1 MNLIKRILGI
11 VWIGLGIGAGIYLI
25 YFQAVPLWAKGGND
39 LVPAIIYTF
48 VLAPLISIGMSLFGY
63 YSLQENL
70 TTFNYENYDP
80 SRLPENV

>member
-48 VLAPLISIGMSLFGY
+48 VLAPLISIGMSLLGF
-63 YSLQENL
+63 YSLQGEFDNL
-70 TTFNYENYDP
+70 
-80 SRLPENV
+80 

>member
-11 VWIGLGIGAGIYLI
+11 VWTGLGIGAGIYLI

-48 VLAPLISIGMSLFGY
+48 VLAPLISIGMSLFGF
-63 YSLQENL
+63 YSLQGEFDNL
-70 TTFNYENYDP
+70 
-80 SRLPENV
+80 

>member
-25 YFQAVPLWAKGGND
+25 YFQAIPLWAKGGND

-63 YSLQENL
+63 YSLQGEFDNI
-70 TTFNYENYDP
+70 
-80 SRLPENV
+80 

>member
-11 VWIGLGIGAGIYLI
+11 IWIGLGIGAGIYLI

-63 YSLQENL
+63 YSLKGE
-70 TTFNYENYDP
+70 FDKI
-80 SRLPENV
+80 

>member
-63 YSLQENL
+63 YSLKGE
-70 TTFNYENYDP
+70 FDKI
-80 SRLPENV
+80 

>member
-25 YFQAVPLWAKGGND
+25 YFQAIPLWAKGGND

-48 VLAPLISIGMSLFGY
+48 VLAPLISIGMSLFGFY
-63 YSLQENL
+63 ALQGEFDNI
-70 TTFNYENYDP
+70 
-80 SRLPENV
+80 

>member
-63 YSLQENL
+63 YSLQGE
-70 TTFNYENYDP
+70 FNEI
-80 SRLPENV
+80 

>member
-11 VWIGLGIGAGIYLI
+11 VWIGLGIVAGIYLI

-63 YSLQENL
+63 YSLQGEFDNI
-70 TTFNYENYDP
+70 
-80 SRLPENV
+80 

>member
-48 VLAPLISIGMSLFGY
+48 VLAPLISIGMSLFGFY
-63 YSLQENL
+63 AFQGE
-70 TTFNYENYDP
+70 FDKI
-80 SRLPENV
+80 

>member
-1 MNLIKRILGI
+1 MNFIKRILGI

-48 VLAPLISIGMSLFGY
+48 VLAPLISIGMSLFGFY
-63 YSLQENL
+63 ALQGEFDNI
-70 TTFNYENYDP
+70 
-80 SRLPENV
+80 

>member
-25 YFQAVPLWAKGGND
+25 YFQAVTLWAKGGND

-48 VLAPLISIGMSLFGY
+48 VLAPLISIGMSLFGF
-63 YSLQENL
+63 YSLQGEFDNI
-70 TTFNYENYDP
+70 
-80 SRLPENV
+80 

>member
-25 YFQAVPLWAKGGND
+25 YFQAIPLWAKGGND

-63 YSLQENL
+63 YSLQGEFDKL
-70 TTFNYENYDP
+70 
-80 SRLPENV
+80 

>member
-48 VLAPLISIGMSLFGY
+48 VLAPLISIGMCLFGF
-63 YSLQENL
+63 YSLQGEFDNI
-70 TTFNYENYDP
+70 
-80 SRLPENV
+80 

>member
-1 MNLIKRILGI
+1 MMNLIKRILGI

-63 YSLQENL
+63 YALQGE
-70 TTFNYENYDP
+70 FDKI
-80 SRLPENV
+80 

>member
-63 YSLQENL
+63 YAFQGEFDK
-70 TTFNYENYDP
+70 T
-80 SRLPENV
+80 

>member
-39 LVPAIIYTF
+39 LVPAFIYTF
-48 VLAPLISIGMSLFGY
+48 VLAPLISIGMSLFGF
-63 YSLQENL
+63 YSLQGEFDNL
-70 TTFNYENYDP
+70 
-80 SRLPENV
+80 

>member
-48 VLAPLISIGMSLFGY
+48 VLAPLISIGMSLFGF
-63 YSLQENL
+63 YSLQGEFDNI
-70 TTFNYENYDP
+70 
-80 SRLPENV
+80 

>member
-48 VLAPLISIGMSLFGY
+48 VLAPLISIGMSLFGFY
-63 YSLQENL
+63 ALQGEFD
-70 TTFNYENYDP
+70 TI
-80 SRLPENV
+80 